1 MLARL
6 AHAIAR
12 HRRAVILTWLA
23 LTVVGGFSASQ
34 VSQRWLQSLSIPG
47 YPAYEAN
54 QRALDRFGSGDR
66 SPNVVVFATKNDA
79 TKSEAIR
86 ASMERALA
94 ASPGAR
100 SSSFFSTGSSAYVS
114 KDRHTTFMEIYPAGP
129 ADITA
134 KSGAEAIL
142 AAAKTGLP
150 SGVSVHV
157 TGHDSIM
164 EANENGDTGGPSLL
178 VEGLIGG
185 LGALVILFFVFGTLP
200 AVMLPIAIAVSSILN
215 TFSLV
220 WLLTYITDVS
230 IIVQFLIVLVGLGVA
245 IDYALLMI
253 FRFRDELRE
262 GADAE
267 TALVET
273 MTHAGKAVIV
283 SGTTVAVGLLSLI
296 VLPLPFLRSVGIGG
310 MLIPAVSVLAAITLL
325 PALLAVLG
333 QRINSLRLLPKRLV
347 DQGHAEAGAWGRWAR
362 FVNVRPGRVAAV
374 GLAITGVLVFYGFQL
389 NPSEAQM
396 KNVGGSGDAIVGRDA
411 ITTAGITPGVLKP
424 LDVLVEEGGNPTAVA
439 ERLAKVDGI
448 TAAVAPRNWRKGDA
462 ALVEAF
468 PNVDGADPR
477 IQAIIDRSNAALS
490 GTSATIGGTAAVD
503 RDLVHALYGN
513 FAYLLAFV
521 LALTYILLARAFRS
535 LVLPLKAVILN
546 LVSLS
551 ASFGMVVI
559 VFQLGHGSG
568 LWGID
573 AMQAINPWMPIM
585 IFAFLFGLSMDYE
598 VFMLTR
604 IREAFDET
612 GSNSKAIEL
621 GLARTGKL
629 VTSGALVLMFAF
641 LALSSGPGFEIKE
654 LAIGLAAGIIFDAT
668 VVRAL
673 LVPATMRLLGDANWW
688 MPKWAM
694 SVLRISQPDPAPP
707 IPATPQPLD

>member
-6 AHAIAR
+6 AHTIAH
-12 HRRAVILTWLA
+12 HRKAVILTWLA
-23 LTVVGGFSASQ
+23 LTVFGGFSAAQ
-34 VSQRWLQSLSIPG
+34 VSHRWLQSFSIPG

-54 QRALDRFGSGDR
+54 QRTLERFGSGDR
-66 SPNVVVFATKNDA
+66 SPNVVVFATKGDA
-79 TKSEAIR
+79 TKSEAIH
-86 ASMERALA
+86 ASMERALE

-100 SSSFFSTGSSAYVS
+100 ASSFWSTGSSAYVS
-114 KDRHTTFMEIYPAGP
+114 KDRHTTFMELHPAGV

-134 KSGAEAIL
+134 KSGAEKVL

-150 SGVSVHV
+150 KGVSVHV
-157 TGHDSIM
+157 TGHYAIM
-164 EANENGDTGGPSLL
+164 EANEHGETGGPSLL
-178 VEGLIGG
+178 VEALIGG

-200 AVMLPIAIAVSSILN
+200 AVLLPIAIAVTSILN
-215 TFSLV
+215 TFTLV

-230 IIVQFLIVLVGLGVA
+230 IIIQFLITLIGLGVA

-253 FRFRDELRE
+253 FRFRNELHE

-267 TALVET
+267 TALIET

-283 SGTTVAVGLLSLI
+283 SGTTVAIGLLSLI
-296 VLPLPFLRSVGIGG
+296 VLPLPFIRSVGVGG

-333 QRINSLRLLPKRLV
+333 GRINRLRLLPKRLV
-347 DQGHAEAGAWGRWAR
+347 DHGHPEDGAWGRWAR
-362 FVNVRPGRVAAV
+362 FVNARPGRVAAV
-374 GLAITGVLVFYGFQL
+374 GLAITAVLVFYGFQL
-389 NPSEAQM
+389 NPNEAQM
-396 KNVGGSGDAIVGRDA
+396 KNVAGNGDAIVGRDA

-424 LDVLVEEGGNPTAVA
+424 LDVLVEKGGDPTAVA
-439 ERLAKVDGI
+439 ERLADVDGI
-448 TAAVAPRNWRKGDA
+448 TAAVAPTDWRKGDT

-468 PNVDGADPR
+468 PTVDGADPR

-503 RDLVHALYGN
+503 RDLVHAIYGN

-546 LVSLS
+546 LVSL
-551 ASFGMVVI
+551 AATFGIVVI

-568 LWGID
+568 IWGID
-573 AMQAINPWMPIM
+573 AMQAINPWIPIM

-598 VFMLTR
+598 VFILTR
-604 IREAFDET
+604 IREAYDET
-612 GSNSKAIEL
+612 GSTSKAIEL

-629 VTSGALVLMFAF
+629 VTSAALVLMFAF

-688 MPKWAM
+688 MPKWTRT
-694 SVLRISQPDPAPP
+694 VLRIPHPKPAPRTAAP
-707 IPATPQPLD
+707 PTPVA